1 MKYTLQLN
9 NNESVIAEIK
19 PAVQNDIA
27 ELLALN
33 QKWQLVNLNNQ
44 TEKGFLGGSFD
55 TETFSYLIDEN
66 AVIVAKVNHKLVAY
80 MLSINHIE
88 TGVLL
93 EHRTMANKVIADG
106 LVPLDSKIAIGIQ
119 TAVEEAYH
127 GTGLIVMVRNEFKN
141 LMRSRYQYFFT
152 TISTDNVRSYKSAT
166 KFGWQVVEQNEH
178 HYYLILKV

>member
-19 PAVQNDIA
+19 SAVQKDIP

-55 TETFSYLIDEN
+55 MDTFSYLIDEN
-66 AVIVAKVNHKLVAY
+66 AVIVAKVNHKIVAY

-88 TGVLL
+88 AGVLL
-93 EHRTMANKVIADG
+93 EHRTMANKVIAEG